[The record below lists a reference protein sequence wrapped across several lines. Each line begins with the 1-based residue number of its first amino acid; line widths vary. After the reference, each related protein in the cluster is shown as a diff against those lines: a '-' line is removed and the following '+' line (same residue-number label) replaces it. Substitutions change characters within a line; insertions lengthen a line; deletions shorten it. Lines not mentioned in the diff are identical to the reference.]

1 VAKPITT
8 AISSQYPFLATA
20 RRDVDWRHVS
30 PILLRQLNA
39 LGRAV
44 GKVIV
49 IFSGYRSSAYSA
61 AHGGF
66 AGDPHTRHIAVDAT
80 IGGKPIGTV
89 ISAKMFKQFGLRTG
103 NQPNFYKGKTD
114 PSHVDL
120 VGTANEA
127 VADGKSAAPGAPPA
141 AAAPTSSAEGAAVL
155 PDFSGNLPTQQV
167 GAGPP
172 GVLDPGT
179 VPAGG
184 FSPHTYQQMW
194 QIIATQSGNQP
205 DTLDYA
211 SNAS

>member
-1 VAKPITT
+1 VASVTHG
-8 AISSQYPFLATA
+8 ISSQYPFLATA

-49 IFSGYRSSAYSA
+49 IFSGYRSDSYSA

-66 AGDPHTRHIAVDAT
+66 AGDPHTHHIAVDAT
-80 IGGKPIGTV
+80 IGGRPIGAV
-89 ISAKMFKQFGLRTG
+89 VSAKMFKEFGLRSG
-103 NQPNFYKGKTD
+103 NQPNFYKGKAD

-120 VGTANEA
+120 VGTVNAGA
-127 VADGKSAAPGAPPA
+127 SQSAAPNPSA
-141 AAAPTSSAEGAAVL
+141 ATGTGPAEGAAAL
-155 PDFSGNLPTQQV
+155 PDFSGTVPTQQI

-194 QIIATQSGNQP
+194 QLVATQSGASQ

-211 SNAS
+211 KLFSS